1 MLKYNSLIKASIK
14 KNYKNSTILN
24 KNFYN
29 YFCLQRNQN
38 LKKLSKSQS
47 LIDKRKS
54 KDSTFKTISQIY
66 NTKANNVNEKKVLS
80 FYKKFEINLSLKISY
95 DKFFKKKSDIE
106 TSISTYVMLGLLVS
120 NIKSL
125 NLYQKINCIL
135 KILDKVLLNNKNKNS
150 CDAKKLQ
157 KLIIIEKLLL
167 NKILNEK

>member
-47 LIDKRKS
+47 LIDKLKS
-54 KDSTFKTISQIY
+54 KDSTYKTISQIY

-80 FYKKFEINLSLKISY
+80 FYRSNRTRPTIAIDRSSIAP
-95 DKFFKKKSDIE
+95 
-106 TSISTYVMLGLLVS
+106 TSIT
-120 NIKSL
+120 
-125 NLYQKINCIL
+125 QKRAN
-135 KILDKVLLNNKNKNS
+135 
-150 CDAKKLQ
+150 AY
-157 KLIIIEKLLL
+157 IIISDQALLRV
-167 NKILNEK
+167 ED